1 MEIGS
6 VPFFSSL
13 RAMKRLSTSL
23 SPRIRTLVA
32 FSAFLCLQER
42 KNAYSLMSRQM
53 KRTTLPA
60 EFFSEVLIHLSLF
73 LRYPAVLEALEV
85 LSHSSRRRLRTVSL
99 GAGGR
104 NKSVKGRVLF
114 RAVYGAQTPRVL
126 HNLERLHPGLAKHIM
141 VEAYGRI
148 MSRGGM
154 TLSERE
160 IINVVVLFLQG
171 YEKQLYSHLR
181 GALRSGLPLPVL
193 VDALQYAGTLGNL
206 SARRVVQILKHIDGR
221 EAASSF

>member
-1 MEIGS
+1 
-6 VPFFSSL
+6 
-13 RAMKRLSTSL
+13 MKRLSTSPSL
-23 SPRIRTLVA
+23 RIRTLVA
-32 FSAFLCLQER
+32 FSAFLCLQKR

-53 KRTTLPA
+53 RGTTLRA

-73 LRYPAVLEALEV
+73 LGYPAVLEALEV
-85 LSHSSRRRLRTVSL
+85 LSHSSSHRLRTVSL

-104 NKSVKGRVLF
+104 NKSVKGRILF
-114 RAVYGAQTPRVL
+114 RAVYGPQTPRVL
-126 HNLERLHPGLAKHIM
+126 HYLEKLHPGLANHILG
-141 VEAYGRI
+141 EAYGRI
-148 MSRGGM
+148 MSRGGL

-181 GALRSGLPLPVL
+181 GALRSGISLPVL

-206 SARRVVQILKHIDGR
+206 SVRRVVQILRHIDGR
-221 EAASSF
+221 QAASSF